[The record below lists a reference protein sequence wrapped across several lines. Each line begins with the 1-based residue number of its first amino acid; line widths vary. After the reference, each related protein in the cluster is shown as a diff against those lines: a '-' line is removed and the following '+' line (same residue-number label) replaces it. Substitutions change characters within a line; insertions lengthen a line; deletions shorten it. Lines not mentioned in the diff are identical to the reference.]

1 MIREAIQKVSD
12 VDRGESA
19 KKIQTDFPSI
29 VKVKDICRSK
39 AIIEG
44 TRITVRHIVVMLQS
58 GDSVDDIL
66 QVYPHLKSAQVHD
79 AIRYYH
85 DYRNEIEREIKE
97 NRIENV
103 LKEYDAIMDERGI
116 VHFPN
121 RRKKDVSRLA

>member
-29 VKVKDICRSK
+29 VKVKDICHSK

-85 DYRNEIEREIKE
+85 DYSNEIEREIKE

-116 VHFPN
+116 VHLT
-121 RRKKDVSRLA
+121 RK